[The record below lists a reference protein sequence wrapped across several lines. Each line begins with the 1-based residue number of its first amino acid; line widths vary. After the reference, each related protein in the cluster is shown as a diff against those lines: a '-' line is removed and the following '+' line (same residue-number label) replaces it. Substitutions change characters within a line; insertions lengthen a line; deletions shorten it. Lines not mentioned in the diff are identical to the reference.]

1 MLSFWYS
8 ERCTRQIKLL
18 ICIIT
23 CAIIYAASSIE
34 KLAPIFVGIALV
46 IGVCTHLIHLYQA
59 KIHDSN
65 PYKQG
70 LQILNY
76 LVPIFAVSVIIT
88 KLSIENRIFLSIQV
102 IGFMLLG
109 LFILSIYQNRA
120 KRF

>member
-8 ERCTRQIKLL
+8 EHCTRQIKLI
-18 ICIIT
+18 ICIMT
-23 CAIIYAASSIE
+23 CAVIYYASGIQ
-34 KLAPIFVGIALV
+34 KLEPIFVGVALV
-46 IGVCTHLIHLYQA
+46 IGVLTHLIHLYA
-59 KIHDSN
+59 EKINESN

-70 LQILNY
+70 LKILNY
-76 LVPIFAVSVIIT
+76 LVPIFAVSILIT